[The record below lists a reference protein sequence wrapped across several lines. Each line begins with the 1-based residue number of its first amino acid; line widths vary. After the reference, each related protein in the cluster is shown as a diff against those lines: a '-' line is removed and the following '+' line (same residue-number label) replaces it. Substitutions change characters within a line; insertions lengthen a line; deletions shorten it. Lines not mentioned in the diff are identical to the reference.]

1 MSYLSQIKSA
11 PYTLIVGDQAKT
23 WTEEASDKLAQIER
37 AGGWNAAQA
46 SGLLDL
52 LSASAPTAE
61 KVGPVGIIPIR
72 GPIGKGLSKVDTL
85 LGAVDLNQVETDL
98 ERFAAD
104 PSVKTILL
112 DFNSPGG
119 TVAGVPEV
127 AQRVREINQAK
138 KVVAF
143 GNAASAA
150 YWIGSQASEFLT
162 TASAPAI
169 GSVGVFVPHLDRS
182 GELKAKGISV
192 EVIKSGKYKGQI
204 PGLPLSDDARAAIQ
218 AEVIELHNEFKA
230 DVLAVRSRINPDDL
244 EGQTFTGKRAAA
256 RGFVTGLVRNRA
268 EVLARLGATEP
279 KAGKPTASPSSTAFA
294 AVEMPEPTEGGE
306 TETEVE
312 TETETET
319 ETPEVPL
326 SDRQT
331 ALYSALEK
339 VVETFGKFDQGDG
352 PNGSHYMPESPFAAR
367 GIVCA
372 NCPFYVGGGG
382 CELVDGA
389 IAEAGICKLW
399 IIPEGKLIAQDK
411 PTEEP
416 AKEPAEEPAPS
427 TEPEASTAPLAAVVT
442 SVEVPTYVREAAAR
456 GLEWNREGKAGDGVT
471 DKTLAEA
478 REMAAGRVS
487 VDKLRRMAPWF
498 SRHRGDLAAPA
509 NNPDN
514 KDFPGAGAVAWALW
528 GGPTSGDVM
537 RAAEWAE
544 TKVRIVESEEAR
556 AAASKVEAV

>member
-1 MSYLSQIKSA
+1 MSYLSEIKSA
-11 PYTLIVGDQAKT
+11 PFTLMVGDQAKT
-23 WTEEASDKLAQIER
+23 WADEAANKLAQIEQ
-37 AGGWNAAQA
+37 AGGWKAAKA

-52 LSASAPTAE
+52 LATPQAKAE
-61 KVGPVGIIPIR
+61 KVGPVGIVPIK
-72 GPIGKGLSKVDTL
+72 GPIGKGLAKVDTL
-85 LGAVDLNQVETDL
+85 LGAVDLNQVEADL
-98 ERFAAD
+98 EAFAAD
-104 PSVKTILL
+104 PSVKSILL
-112 DFNSPGG
+112 DMNSPGG
-119 TVAGVPEV
+119 TVNGVPEV
-127 AQRVREINQAK
+127 AALVRKVNEKK

-150 YWIGSQASEFLT
+150 YWIASQGSEFLT
-162 TASAPAI
+162 TSSAPAI
-169 GSVGVFVPHLDRS
+169 GSVGVFVPHLDRT

-218 AEVIELHNEFKA
+218 AEVIDLHNEFKA
-230 DVLAVRSRINPDDL
+230 DVLAVRSTINPADL

-256 RGFVTGLVRNRA
+256 RGFVTGIVRNRA
-268 EVLARLGATEP
+268 EVLARLGAFEP
-279 KAGKPTASPSSTAFA
+279 KASTSTTDLRTTAFA
-294 AVEMPEPTEGGE
+294 AVEMPEPTDEA
-306 TETEVE
+306 TPE

-331 ALYSALEK
+331 ALYNGFEAI
-339 VVETFGKFDQGDG
+339 VEQFGKFDQGDG
-352 PNGSHYMPESPFAAR
+352 PNGSHYIAESPFKAR

-389 IAEAGICKLW
+389 IAEAGVCKFW
-399 IIPEGKLIAQDK
+399 IIPEGKLIA
-411 PTEEP
+411 EE
-416 AKEPAEEPAPS
+416 KPAEEPAQAPAS
-427 TEPEASTAPLAAVVT
+427 EPAETPDAKASTAPLAAVVT
-442 SVEVPTYVREAAAR
+442 SVEVPSYVAEAAAR
-456 GLEWNREGKAGDGVT
+456 GLEWNREGKAGNGVT
-471 DKTLAEA
+471 DQTLAEA

-498 SRHRGDLAAPA
+498 SRHRGDLTAPA
-509 NNPDN
+509 NKPDN

-528 GGPTSGDVM
+528 GGPTSGDIM
-537 RAAEWAE
+537 RAADWAE